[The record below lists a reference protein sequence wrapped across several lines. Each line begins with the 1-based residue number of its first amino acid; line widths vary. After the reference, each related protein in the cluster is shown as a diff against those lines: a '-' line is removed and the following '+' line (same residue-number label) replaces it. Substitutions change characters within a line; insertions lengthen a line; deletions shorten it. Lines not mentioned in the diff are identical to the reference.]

1 MWQEIYKSCN
11 NYVKKRLI
19 ITFNIKVI
27 NSTIQYYFKK
37 SEQNI
42 KLKIGYICKLT
53 IVESN

>member
-37 SEQNI
+37 SEQ
-42 KLKIGYICKLT
+42 K
-53 IVESN
+53 SS